1 MARLRRVSGEKEL
14 LWVGTSKRDLLQFP
28 EIVQDA
34 IGTALSVAQFGG
46 KHPAAKPWKGTGPG
60 VFEIVE
66 DHRGDTY
73 RAVYALRFTDVV
85 YVLHAF
91 QKKSPS
97 GIATSRRD
105 VDLIAN
111 RLKQAQSHYEVRNAR
126 Q

>member
-28 EIVQDA
+28 ETVQDA
-34 IGTALSVAQFGG
+34 VGTALSVAQFGG

-66 DHRGDTY
+66 DHRGGSY
-73 RAVYALRFTDVV
+73 RAVYAVRFADVI
-85 YVLHAF
+85 YILHAF
-91 QKKSPS
+91 QKKSPG
-97 GIATSRRD
+97 GIAMSRRD
-105 VDLIAN
+105 VELIAN